1 MSLGVQLA
9 TNTNEEFVKVDGAIA
24 ISIEEG
30 VEGVG
35 LSLGNLDT
43 VLLET
48 DKEFTLVDLSVSI
61 DGVEAS
67 ERATKSSD
75 GLGTSGLELRA
86 ELVED

>member
-1 MSLGVQLA
+1 LSLGVQLA

-75 GLGTSGLELRA
+75 GLGTS
-86 ELVED
+86 